1 MTLHCKN
8 CASSLFTLLMKRLRI
23 LPDPL
28 RRASGCNVWLMEG
41 IGAIHSS
48 ARPEV
53 GVRVTIRIGAAWAPG
68 VGGENSRQKTII
80 RFLGAPYIE
89 VLRSKKDLTGALTRS
104 PRRSSA

>member
-8 CASSLFTLLMKRLRI
+8 FASSLFTLLMKRLRI
-23 LPDPL
+23 LLDPL

-53 GVRVTIRIGAAWAPG
+53 GVCVTIPIG
-68 VGGENSRQKTII
+68 VGMGARSRRRKLSPENHYPLSWR
-80 RFLGAPYIE
+80 
-89 VLRSKKDLTGALTRS
+89 ALHRGL
-104 PRRSSA
+104 AWQ